1 MFRIVRCPPS
11 SRGTGTDCRVICCPG
26 ARFNEVVK
34 DVRPRREAVV
44 VIIAGGNDVR
54 MDPTP
59 KQIVD
64 GMEIERIKA
73 LAAARRGA
81 CRMAK
86 ALLEV

>member
-1 MFRIVRCPPS
+1 M
-11 SRGTGTDCRVICCPG
+11 
-26 ARFNEVVK
+26 
-34 DVRPRREAVV
+34 